1 MTMLTFGPTV
11 LQQNVTVR
19 LTDDPLYEGRE
30 DFSLMLTTSDS
41 GVFPS
46 PSQANIT
53 IIDNDC
59 EFGLFNMSADWVR
72 LSLSFLLQ

>member
-19 LTDDPLYEGRE
+19 LIDDPLYEGRE

-41 GVFPS
+41 GVTLA
-46 PSQANIT
+46 PSQANFT
-53 IIDNDC
+53 IIDNEGESC
-59 EFGLFNMSADWVR
+59 SNRNPNGSEVLTGG
-72 LSLSFLLQ
+72 